1 MTSSRSTA
9 GSSRAASSSSPRR
22 PTRTS
27 ATGRR
32 TSSRRSR
39 AFVDDLS
46 NWYIRR
52 SRRRFWNGDAAAL
65 QTLRAALLRSL
76 VVIAPVMPFL
86 SDHLWRVLR
95 SDDQPDSV
103 FLVRWQDAGERDLG
117 LLDEVAQTRR
127 VVELGHQARGEAGIK
142 LRQPLRRAYVRGA
155 NGAAGHAGELSEE
168 LNVKEIVF
176 DDGPVVRSQLKPNL
190 PVLGPRLGPRLPAV
204 KAALDAGDYEELEGG
219 GVRAAGEE
227 LAADEVLHGEGAAV
241 EGFAIA
247 QNGALSIALDTT
259 LDEELI
265 REGRVRDLNHRINAM
280 RRDLGL
286 ELTDRI
292 VVTLGPDEADLLQY
306 EDWIKQETLALEV
319 RAGDALAIEKA

>member
-1 MTSSRSTA
+1 M
-9 GSSRAASSSSPRR
+9 
-22 PTRTS
+22 
-27 ATGRR
+27 
-32 TSSRRSR
+32 
-39 AFVDDLS
+39 
-46 NWYIRR
+46 
-52 SRRRFWNGDAAAL
+52 
-65 QTLRAALLRSL
+65 
-76 VVIAPVMPFL
+76 
-86 SDHLWRVLR
+86 
-95 SDDQPDSV
+95 
-103 FLVRWQDAGERDLG
+103 FLVRWQDAGERDEQ
-117 LLDEVAQTRR
+117 LLDEVAQTRQ

-155 NGAAGHAGELSEE
+155 NGAAGHAGELGDE

-190 PVLGPRLGPRLPAV
+190 PMLGPRLGPRLPAV

-219 GVRAAGEE
+219 GVRVAGEE
-227 LAADEVLHGEGAAV
+227 LGADEVLHGGGAAV

-280 RRDLGL
+280 RREMGM

-292 VVTLGPDEADLLQY
+292 VVTLGPDDADLL
-306 EDWIKQETLALEV
+306 EHEEWIKEETLARRGARGRRVGDSESLSLSKQGKA
-319 RAGDALAIEKA
+319 RRSGGSLAAGFTLTAHHALALAEPWCASPSAPTLQRSRGNVKRVQ

>member
-1 MTSSRSTA
+1 MARPRAPTTSRTP
-9 GSSRAASSSSPRR
+9 SSSPAGR
-22 PTRTS
+22 TRES
-27 ATGRR
+27 S
-32 TSSRRSR
+32 TSSS
-39 AFVDDLS
+39 
-46 NWYIRR
+46 W
-52 SRRRFWNGDAAAL
+52 
-65 QTLRAALLRSL
+65 T
-76 VVIAPVMPFL
+76 
-86 SDHLWRVLR
+86 
-95 SDDQPDSV
+95 
-103 FLVRWQDAGERDLG
+103 RWPT
-117 LLDEVAQTRR
+117 TRR

-155 NGAAGHAGELSEE
+155 NGAAGHAGELSDE

-219 GVRAAGEE
+219 GVRVAGEE
-227 LAADEVLHGEGAAV
+227 LVADEVLHGEGAAV

-280 RRDLGL
+280 RREHGH
-286 ELTDRI
+286 
-292 VVTLGPDEADLLQY
+292 GADGSHRRHAQ
-306 EDWIKQETLALEV
+306 A
-319 RAGDALAIEKA
+319 RRR

>member
-1 MTSSRSTA
+1 
-9 GSSRAASSSSPRR
+9 
-22 PTRTS
+22 
-27 ATGRR
+27 
-32 TSSRRSR
+32 
-39 AFVDDLS
+39 
-46 NWYIRR
+46 
-52 SRRRFWNGDAAAL
+52 
-65 QTLRAALLRSL
+65 

-103 FLVRWQDAGERDLG
+103 FLVRWEDAGERDLG

-155 NGAAGHAGELSEE
+155 NGAAAHAGELSDE

-265 REGRVRDLNHRINAM
+265 REGRVRDLNHRINAL
-280 RRDLGL
+280 RRDMGL

-292 VVTLGPDEADLLQY
+292 VVTLGPEEADLLQHKS
-306 EDWIKQETLALEV
+306 WIKEETLALEV
-319 RAGDALAIEKA
+319 HAGDALAIEKP